1 MARKPVL
8 PPPPPANGR
17 TVRAPISNVRDRF
30 AATGRSPGDTA
41 RTAAFIQG
49 KIDMIKSDDR
59 MSNEAKRKAI
69 AGLTSRR

>member
-17 TVRAPISNVRDRF
+17 RVRAPISDVRDKF
-30 AATGRSPGDTA
+30 ATIGRSPGDAA

-49 KIDMIKSDDR
+49 KIDMIKSDER
-59 MSNEAKRKAI
+59 MSAEAKRKAI
-69 AGLTSRR
+69 AGLTARR

>member
-1 MARKPVL
+1 MARKSAL

-17 TVRAPISNVRDRF
+17 TVRAPIADVRDKF
-30 AATGRSPGDTA
+30 ATTGRSPGDAA

-59 MSNEAKRKAI
+59 LSNEAKRKAI
-69 AGLTSRR
+69 AELASQR